1 MKACETPWSVGSML
15 ICNKCGKS
23 FDQPDQA
30 DRLKSDLRSFLKEN
44 DSHKKI
50 RVMVSGC
57 LNVCDKEAQAV
68 CYQPNQGATEVFTA
82 DKNFEKSVKDLKI
95 FLQKKI

>member
-1 MKACETPWSVGSML
+1 MKTHEIPWAIGSML

-30 DRLKSDLRSFLKEN
+30 EQLKSDLRGFLKEK
-44 DSHKKI
+44 DDHKKI

-57 LNVCDKEAQAV
+57 LNVCDKEAQAI
-68 CYQPNQGATEVFTA
+68 CYQPNQGSTEVFTVDQNF
-82 DKNFEKSVKDLKI
+82 DKSRKELKT
-95 FLQKKI
+95 FLQNKL

>member
-1 MKACETPWSVGSML
+1 MKTYETPWSVGSML

-23 FDQPDQA
+23 FDRPDQA
-30 DRLKSDLRSFLKEN
+30 DQLKSELRGFLKEN

-50 RVMVSGC
+50 RVMISGC
-57 LNVCDKEAQAV
+57 LNICDKEAQTI
-68 CYQPNQGATEVFTA
+68 CYQPNQGTTEVFTV
-82 DKNFEKSVKDLKI
+82 DKNLDKSMKELKT